1 MSDVTRFQVEIDQA
15 EMDEL
20 ERLQQLGGL
29 RTKRELLNTAM
40 TLLKWAARER
50 GRGCAIVSVD
60 DRKGQLKELEMPFL
74 EAIYGKSRDNDSG
87 LIDHMN
93 SGVPQKVP
101 SRR

>member
-1 MSDVTRFQVEIDQA
+1 MSDVTRFQVEIDQT

-40 TLLKWAARER
+40 TLLKWAAREK
-50 GRGCAIVSVD
+50 GRGCAIVSID
-60 DRKGQLKELEMPFL
+60 DHKGQLKELEMPFL
-74 EAIYGKSRDNDSG
+74 ESIYEKRENGSNMM
-87 LIDHMN
+87 DHT
-93 SGVPQKVP
+93 SSAVPQRET